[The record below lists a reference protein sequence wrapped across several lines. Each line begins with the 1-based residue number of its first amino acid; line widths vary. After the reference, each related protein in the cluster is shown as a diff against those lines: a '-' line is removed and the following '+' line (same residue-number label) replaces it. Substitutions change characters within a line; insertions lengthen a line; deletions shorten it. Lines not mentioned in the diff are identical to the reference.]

1 MPYCEHLENI
11 THDAKKCEI
20 EVDLC
25 DNVLECACCAFFLEK
40 YKQVVVDEI
49 IDELNNLPR
58 EITRVKIPLL
68 PVPDNKSYYSFNGI
82 ETIVFNFFRTN
93 NLKQKQEL
101 EKQKSYLKIY
111 YEKNSL
117 FNLPIIQI
125 EVIFFGKLHSKT
137 IDSFWKTL
145 KAEILFFTGSVGD
158 IDVINVTSKEQ
169 LSDLLRM
176 PLLIGYPEFKLNGA
190 LFEHKFSLEQI
201 DEMNYLHSMKVIT
214 LNMGE
219 VINNKTL
226 DLFEY
231 QREFIKQKRLKS
243 NRYSDGL
250 DNDEI
255 NELIQAIFPSE
266 DNIEREDMFNDLPF

>member
-49 IDELNNLPR
+49 IDELKNLPK

-93 NLKQKQEL
+93 N
-101 EKQKSYLKIY
+101 
-111 YEKNSL
+111 
-117 FNLPIIQI
+117 
-125 EVIFFGKLHSKT
+125 SKT